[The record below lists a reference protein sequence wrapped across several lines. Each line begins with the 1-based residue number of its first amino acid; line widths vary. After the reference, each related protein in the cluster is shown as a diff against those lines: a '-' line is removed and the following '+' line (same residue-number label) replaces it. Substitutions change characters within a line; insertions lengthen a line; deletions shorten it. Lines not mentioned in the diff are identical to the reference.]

1 MNISGGPK
9 VIQKLSLSF
18 LGEENGKFFGI
29 LESFLIIFLV
39 KLIERRTTHSGNTT
53 TTQTITH
60 YARKVWVQHH
70 VLLQPQPLQYQPGS
84 YAFPFSFALP
94 TDIPGSVNMPLG
106 EGHAYISFVFS
117 AEGEVS
123 GTFSSN
129 LRGSRVIPVFPFHDE
144 LIRPVSQDFE
154 AMITT
159 MCCIDVGSVRMRA
172 KLDRNAYRPGA
183 MATLQLFIDNTTS
196 DSSHRYVS
204 VKLRQTYFAT
214 SVTQSYLG
222 MPYALNIEKTIVK
235 NRTPSI
241 PAGDTIH
248 ATIPLV
254 MPNDL
259 LPSASGLLVKLIYS
273 IEVVLSVRG
282 STDVKFS
289 IPINLYVC
297 RRTPED
303 IVPLSPSLSPVAN
316 APVILPPNMV
326 SDAPQTMPQTMQ
338 AVPGMQPMMQGE
350 APASSD
356 GSSMPPAYQASPSN
370 AVFPEKETP
379 EKN

>member
-1 MNISGGPK
+1 
-9 VIQKLSLSF
+9 
-18 LGEENGKFFGI
+18 
-29 LESFLIIFLV
+29 
-39 KLIERRTTHSGNTT
+39 
-53 TTQTITH
+53 
-60 YARKVWVQHH
+60 
-70 VLLQPQPLQYQPGS
+70 
-84 YAFPFSFALP
+84 
-94 TDIPGSVNMPLG
+94 MPLN
-106 EGHAYISFVFS
+106 EGHAYISYVFS
-117 AEGEVS
+117 AEGQVS

-129 LRGSRVIPVFPFHDE
+129 LRGSRVIPIFPFHDE

-154 AMITT
+154 AMITA

-183 MATLQLFIDNTTS
+183 MATLQLYIDNTTS

-214 SVTQSYLG
+214 SVTSSYLG
-222 MPYALNIEKTIVK
+222 MPHAMSIEKTIVK

-259 LPSASGLLVKLIYS
+259 LPTAKGLLVKLMYS
-273 IEVVLSVRG
+273 IEVVLSIRG

-326 SDAPQTMPQTMQ
+326 SDAPPAMPSAMQ
-338 AVPGMQPMMQGE
+338 AVPGMQPTMQGMPPMMD
-350 APASSD
+350 ASASSN
-356 GSSMPPAYQASPSN
+356 GSSMPPAYQASPAN

-379 EKN
+379 GKN